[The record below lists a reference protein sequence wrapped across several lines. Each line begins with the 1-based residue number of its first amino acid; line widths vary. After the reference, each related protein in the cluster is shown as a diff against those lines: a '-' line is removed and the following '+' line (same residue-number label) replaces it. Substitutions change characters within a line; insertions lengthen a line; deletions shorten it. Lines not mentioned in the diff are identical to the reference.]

1 METNPTK
8 TCPDCGTKNDAGD
21 LFCRSCGTSLAL
33 VDVDADTESTTDWYA
48 PGDQPT
54 ETIAPVNASTEMDP
68 PMSSSTETQTTAIA
82 PTVSPSAPTPPV
94 SSASDQFSNDYLTMY
109 QNNANT
115 YIATHESV
123 RGAVLGWIAAV
134 LILVTIGA
142 FVWSTL
148 LSDAT
153 RDRFTGF
160 F

>member
-1 METNPTK
+1 MESNPTK

-21 LFCRSCGTSLAL
+21 LFCRSCGTSLAM
-33 VDVDADTESTTDWYA
+33 VSVNSDSDADTDTTSDWYT

-54 ETIAPVNASTEMDP
+54 ETIAPVN
-68 PMSSSTETQTTAIA
+68 SSTETQTTAIA
-82 PTVSPSAPTPPV
+82 PTVSPSTSTPPV
-94 SSASDQFSNDYLTMY
+94 MASSDQPANDYLTMY
-109 QNNANT
+109 QNNAYT
-115 YIATHESV
+115 YQATHESV
-123 RGAVLGWIAAV
+123 RGAVLGWIAAA
-134 LILVTIGA
+134 LMLVIIGA